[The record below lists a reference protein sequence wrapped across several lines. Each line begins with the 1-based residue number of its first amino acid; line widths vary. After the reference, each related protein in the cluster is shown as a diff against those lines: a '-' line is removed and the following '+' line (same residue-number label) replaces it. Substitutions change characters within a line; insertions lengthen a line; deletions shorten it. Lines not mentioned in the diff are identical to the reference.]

1 MRTPVYELHIRPM
14 FSATDRDHMIP
25 HPMNLWEYDDVVE
38 HAEQILD
45 RLEGGTMPPTALG
58 GPWPQ
63 EWIDLFRRWK
73 EGGLKR
79 LELGT
84 AQVTVTRSPSA
95 VTVKATGTFPAPGYL
110 GWIQLESESDTA
122 KTYVLY
128 FEPPD
133 APVAGTADEFEFKE
147 RYSSADTRKLF
158 IHDSAGVHE
167 H

>member
-14 FSATDRDHMIP
+14 FRATDREHMRYTLD
-25 HPMNLWEYDDVVE
+25 LWAYESVVANADD
-38 HAEQILD
+38 IIG
-45 RLEGGTMPPTALG
+45 RLETAADMPPAALG

-73 EGGLKR
+73 DAGFKR

-84 AQVTVTRSPSA
+84 AQFTVTRSA
-95 VTVKATGTFPAPGYL
+95 TTVTVKATGTFPAAGYA
-110 GWIQLESESDTA
+110 GWLQLESETETT
-122 KTYVLY
+122 KTYAWY

-133 APVAGTADEFEFKE
+133 APEAGTGEEFEFKE
-147 RYSSADTRKLF
+147 RYNSSDNRTLF
-158 IHDSAGVHE
+158 IHDSTGVHQ

>member
-14 FSATDRDHMIP
+14 FRATDRDHMGVALD
-25 HPMNLWEYDDVVE
+25 LWTYEDVVA
-38 HAEQILD
+38 HADQILD
-45 RLEGGTMPPTALG
+45 RLEADMPPASLG

-73 EGGLKR
+73 GSGLKR

-84 AQVTVTRSPSA
+84 AQFTVTRSASA
-95 VTVKATGTFPAPGYL
+95 VTVKATGTFPAVGFA
-110 GWIQLESESDTA
+110 GWLQLESETDTA

-133 APVAGTADEFEFKE
+133 APTEGTGEEFEFQE
-147 RYSSADTRKLF
+147 RYSPSDNRAVF
-158 IHDSAGVHE
+158 IHDSTGTTQP
-167 H
+167 